1 MSTVPLK
8 VIADGSIT
16 SAVGF
21 QAAGVACGL
30 KKADALDLA
39 MVYSPTPCTAA
50 ALFTTNA
57 FKAAPVLYDRQIVA
71 EHPNRIH
78 GVVANSGC
86 ANACTGAR
94 GLQDAE
100 STARAAGRLL
110 GVPAAAVAVM
120 STGVIGAFLP
130 MDKVTLGIERA
141 VGALSTSVNGGHAAA
156 RAIMTTD
163 TLPKEIAITVR
174 LGDRPVVVAGMVKGA
189 GMISPNMATLLCV
202 LTTDAA
208 LAPAVADRA
217 LREAVDAGFN
227 LITVD
232 GDTSTND
239 TALLLANGQSG
250 AEPILTEA
258 SAGYAAFCEA
268 LTYVVVE
275 LAKAMVR
282 DGEGAS
288 HFVAIRVSGAR
299 SRAEAKQVAM
309 SVAKSS
315 LVKTAIY
322 GRDANWGRVAC
333 AAGYSGADI
342 DPARV
347 TIWLGDLEVLRYGEP
362 LPMDEERAATLLTQ
376 TDVSIRIDLGQGASE
391 ITVWTCDLTHAYVDV
406 NAHYRS

>member
-1 MSTVPLK
+1 MSSDHLQ
-8 VIADGSIT
+8 VIVDGSIT
-16 SAVGF
+16 SARGF
-21 QAAGVACGL
+21 QATGVACGL
-30 KKADALDLA
+30 KKAGALDMAL
-39 MVYSPTPCTAA
+39 VCSRRPCTAA

-57 FKAAPVLYDRQIVA
+57 FQAAPVLYDREIVA
-71 EHPNRIH
+71 RHPDALH
-78 GVVANSGC
+78 GVVINSGC

-94 GLQDAE
+94 GQRDAE
-100 STARAAGRLL
+100 ATAAEAGRLL
-110 GVPAAAVAVM
+110 GVPGEQVAVM

-130 MDKVTLGIERA
+130 MDKVRLGVNLA
-141 VGALSTSVNGGHAAA
+141 VQQLGSTKEHGHAAA

-163 TLPKEIAITVR
+163 TRPKEVAVR
-174 LGDRPVVVAGMVKGA
+174 ASAGGRDCVVAGMAKGA

-208 LAPAVADRA
+208 VAPGPAQVA
-217 LREAVDAGFN
+217 LREAVEAGFN

-239 TALLLANGQSG
+239 TALLLANGESCMQ
-250 AEPILTEA
+250 PILSEE
-258 SAGYAAFCEA
+258 SAGYALFREA

-275 LAKAMVR
+275 LAKDMVR

-299 SRAEAKQVAM
+299 SRREAKQVAM
-309 SVAKSS
+309 SVAKSP
-315 LVKTAIY
+315 LVKTAVY

-333 AAGYSGADI
+333 AAGYSGVEIA
-342 DPARV
+342 PQEV
-347 TIWLGDLEVLRYGEP
+347 TIRLGNLEVFRHGEP
-362 LPMDEERAATLLTQ
+362 LPLDEERADALLAQ
-376 TDVSIRIDLGQGASE
+376 TDVAIHIDLGQGGDE